1 MTEFKAYKVHDD
13 EWETI
18 YGFGQLKEFAISQVY
33 NSPDDFLKENVAY
46 FTDNEEIQDK
56 IVKLANKI
64 TEEDY
69 TDLTMEEI
77 TLILNNRSFDID
89 EITLY

>member
-1 MTEFKAYKVHDD
+1 MTEFKAYKVSDD
-13 EWETI
+13 EWESI

-33 NSPDDFLKENVAY
+33 NSPDDFLKENIAY
-46 FTDNEEIQDK
+46 FTDNEETQDK

-64 TEEDY
+64 TKENY

-77 TLILNNRSFDID
+77 TLILNNRCFDID